1 MPYDFVYDSDELELG
16 DVFRAIDRTLGIT
29 VGSDARDPLD
39 NDEFIIPRTTPMAPV
54 RYTSVEVGA
63 NTHDHGIWM
72 PIRRVLVTD
81 VNVDGLNFTVVDAD
95 PFHESDHIISIDS
108 AGPATG
114 GGVNLAIITAIN
126 YTTNVITVAATAGLQ
141 VGDWV
146 EVMEN
151 CCTTLTAVVPSSW
164 QIPMVTGML
173 LGPYDSRMTKASTAG
188 SVMHTTVVTHGKIR
202 ELDINFPDYATDDE
216 ILVVQVQQWNTAS
229 GGIEIVTLEHGD
241 EAVDLPDFFFSSS
254 SSSSSSS
261 SFSSSSE
268 SSSSFSSSSSS
279 ESSSSFSSSSSSLS
293 SSSSSYSSSSFSS
306 SSSCSSS

>member
-1 MPYDFVYDSDELELG
+1 MTYDFVYNSDALELG
-16 DVFRAIDRTLGIT
+16 EVFQAIDRTLAIT

-39 NDEFIIPRTTPMAPV
+39 NDEYVIPRTTPMAPV
-54 RYTSVEVGA
+54 RYTSVEQGA

-81 VNVDGLNFTVVDAD
+81 VDVDGVNFTVIDAD
-95 PFHESDHIISIDS
+95 PFHLSDHIISIDS

-114 GGVNLAIITAIN
+114 GGVNLALITAID

-146 EVMEN
+146 ECMEN
-151 CCTTLTAVVPSSW
+151 CCVTLTAVVPSSW
-164 QIPMVTGML
+164 QIPMLTGML
-173 LGPYDSRMTKASTAG
+173 LGPYDSRMTAGSTAG
-188 SVMHTTVVTHGKIR
+188 SVMHTTVVTHGKIL
-202 ELDINFPDYATDDE
+202 EADINFPDYATDDE
-216 ILVVQVQQWNTAS
+216 ILIPQVDGWNTAS

-241 EAVDLPDFFFSSS
+241 EAVDLPDYYFSSS

-261 SFSSSSE
+261 SHSSSCS

-279 ESSSSFSSSSSSLS
+279 FSS
-293 SSSSSYSSSSFSS
+293 SSSSFSS
-306 SSSCSSS
+306 SSSCSSSSSFSSSSSSSTG